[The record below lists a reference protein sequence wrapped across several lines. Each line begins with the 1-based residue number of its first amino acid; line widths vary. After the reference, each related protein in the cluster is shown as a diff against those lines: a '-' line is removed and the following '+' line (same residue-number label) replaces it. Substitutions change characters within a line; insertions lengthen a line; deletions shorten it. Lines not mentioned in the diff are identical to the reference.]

1 MCQSPDALPI
11 RFAALSVLQ
20 LIAKQAQCEASL
32 SIIGT
37 KAYPPTLFLS
47 TEALPTRAGV
57 VFPGVGC
64 RFLTQHAISRGRRYD
79 EDGDY
84 LTETN
89 PQREVHAVVVDMP
102 QQALLEYASPDTWG
116 ALPTFDPPVEEF
128 PTKPVLQVALN

>member
-1 MCQSPDALPI
+1 
-11 RFAALSVLQ
+11 LQ

-102 QQALLEYASPDTWG
+102 QQALLEYASLDTWG